1 MESIEELEE
10 KLTNAESH
18 LIAMKLQYDL
28 LREQFILMS
37 KRFNAFDSL
46 PQMSLEA
53 KYEFDYMHH
62 AALKERITVNVDSAG
77 TITKAELV
85 SRLLGKNVDVTF
97 DVLNCP
103 DLKKIVMDD
112 FYDNECERKI
122 KEFK

>member
-1 MESIEELEE
+1 MDSIEELEE
-10 KLTNAESH
+10 KLTNTESH

-103 DLKKIVMDD
+103 DLKKIVMND